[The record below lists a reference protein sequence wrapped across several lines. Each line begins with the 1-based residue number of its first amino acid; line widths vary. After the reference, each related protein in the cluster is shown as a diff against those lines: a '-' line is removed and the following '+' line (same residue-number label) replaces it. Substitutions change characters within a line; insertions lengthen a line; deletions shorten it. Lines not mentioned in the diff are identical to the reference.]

1 MNLTQTIRES
11 RPLLRESSLMVY
23 ENQIN
28 KLFRTVSRA
37 STMRNLKFLN
47 NYSKVEKFL
56 EKYKDTSKKGYLN
69 AIIVAIKSTKHLG
82 APLER
87 YEKLR
92 DSLGKLYD
100 EEQSNNIKNDKQE
113 KWIPW
118 TQFVEGTSKLEGE
131 LIDMKQSK
139 NLKDRIKYGDYI
151 LLRLYQQLPVRN
163 DFHNMEIIH
172 SDNIDS
178 ASHNYLQI
186 KNNEINIILNYYKT
200 SKTYGQ
206 QKIAIKDKLYDELLE
221 YIHNTSVKYLL
232 INEKTGYP
240 MSSHDITM
248 RLRRITNKLFG
259 VKFGSN
265 AIRHMYVSHKYAHVT
280 EMMKE
285 DSKMM
290 LHSKSIQDNYI
301 KF

>member
-11 RPLLRESSLMVY
+11 RLELRESSLMVY

-28 KLFRTVSRA
+28 KLFRNVSRA

-47 NYSKVEKFL
+47 NYSKVENFL

-69 AIIVAIKSTKHLG
+69 AIIVAIKSTKHVG

-118 TQFVEGTSKLEGE
+118 TQFVEGISKLEGE
-131 LIDMKQSK
+131 LIKESN

-163 DFHNMEIIH
+163 DFQNMEIIH

-186 KNNEINIILNYYKT
+186 RNNEINIILNYSISFVT
-200 SKTYGQ
+200 RSTYLALFQ
-206 QKIAIKDKLYDELLE
+206 QI
-221 YIHNTSVKYLL
+221 
-232 INEKTGYP
+232 
-240 MSSHDITM
+240 M
-248 RLRRITNKLFG
+248 TNSAK
-259 VKFGSN
+259 
-265 AIRHMYVSHKYAHVT
+265 
-280 EMMKE
+280 
-285 DSKMM
+285 
-290 LHSKSIQDNYI
+290 
-301 KF
+301 